1 MAIHQNKKLKNLIHS
16 FKDKA
21 SIIKATFS
29 IHRRSSSIKVAVVR
43 ATTHGSRN
51 NPPSDSRLAAL
62 LALGNDFRS
71 STAFACIEALMKRLH
86 TTSSA
91 AVAMKSLFT
100 LHIIVIRG
108 PFNLRD
114 QVAFFPGYGGRNF
127 LNLSAFR
134 DVSDSEMNDLSS
146 WVRWYAGVV
155 EHNVTVD
162 RKLDRILYFRSR
174 NCEIVEDCKEGRKR
188 KIDLSEELEVLVG
201 FVERI
206 CEVPESLYLQK
217 KDLVYEVVRLVLEIY
232 RLVQREIWVRV
243 KEMGDRVESLSLEE
257 LTELVGVLAR
267 LENCRRKL
275 SVLFVNRG
283 KNEEFWELVKIT
295 KGKLAEKKGMKE
307 EKRMVM
313 VEMRADSVESTRF
326 WNPFV
331 EPGQLLW
338 VPAGDG
344 PLGPAILPLT
354 VSTVG

>member
-1 MAIHQNKKLKNLIHS
+1 MAIHQSKKLKNLTHAL
-16 FKDKA
+16 KDKA
-21 SIIKATFS
+21 SIIKANFS
-29 IHRRSSSIKVAVVR
+29 INRRSSSIKVAVVR
-43 ATTHGSRN
+43 ATTHGAR
-51 NPPSDSRLAAL
+51 NPPSDARVAAV

-71 STAFACIEALMKRLH
+71 STAFACIEALMNRLH

-114 QVAFFPGYGGRNF
+114 QVSFFPSYGGRNF

-155 EHNVTVD
+155 EHNVIVD

-174 NCEIVEDCKEGRKR
+174 NCEIDEGGRKW
-188 KIDLSEELEVLVG
+188 KVDLAEELVVLVG

-206 CEVPESLYLQK
+206 CEVPESLHLQK
-217 KDLVYEVVRLVLEIY
+217 KDLVYEVVRLVLENY

-243 KEMGDRVESLSLEE
+243 KEIGERVERLSVDE
-257 LTELVGVLAR
+257 LSELVGILIR
-267 LENCRRKL
+267 LENCRWKV

-295 KGKLAEKKGMKE
+295 KGKVAEKKRLKE

-313 VEMRADSVESTRF
+313 VVDSVESTRL

-331 EPGQLLW
+331 EPGQLVW
-338 VPAGDG
+338 VPGGDG
-344 PLGPAILPLT
+344 PMGPALLPLT

>member
-1 MAIHQNKKLKNLIHS
+1 MAIDQNKKLKNLTHAL
-16 FKDKA
+16 KDKA
-21 SIIKATFS
+21 SIIKATLS
-29 IHRRSSSIKVAVVR
+29 IPRRSSSIKVAVVR

-51 NPPSDSRLAAL
+51 PPSDARVAAV

-71 STAFACIEALMKRLH
+71 STAFACIEALMERLH

-114 QVAFFPGYGGRNF
+114 QVAYFPCYGGRNF
-127 LNLSAFR
+127 LNLSTFR

-155 EHNVTVD
+155 ESNVIVD

-174 NCEIVEDCKEGRKR
+174 NCEIVEEQRKR
-188 KIDLSEELEVLVG
+188 KIDVPEELEVLVG

-217 KDLVYEVVRLVLEIY
+217 KDLVYEVVRLVLENY

-243 KEMGDRVESLSLEE
+243 KEIGDRVESLSLDE
-257 LTELVGVLAR
+257 LTELVGIMTR

-295 KGKLAEKKGMKE
+295 KGKLAEKKRMKE
-307 EKRMVM
+307 EKRMIM
-313 VEMRADSVESTRF
+313 VEMKANSGESTRL

-344 PLGPAILPLT
+344 PMGPALLPLT

>member
-1 MAIHQNKKLKNLIHS
+1 MGRDQNKKLKNLIGAL
-16 FKDKA
+16 KDKA

-29 IHRRSSSIKVAVVR
+29 IHRRSSSIKLAVVR
-43 ATTHGSRN
+43 ATTHGAR
-51 NPPSDSRLAAL
+51 NPPSDGRVAAV
-62 LALGNDFRS
+62 LALGNDFRP
-71 STAFACIEALMKRLH
+71 STAFACIESLMQRLH

-114 QVAFFPGYGGRNF
+114 QVAFSPFYGGRNF

-155 EHNVTVD
+155 EHNVIVE
-162 RKLDRILYFRSR
+162 RRLDRILYFRSR
-174 NCEIVEDCKEGRKR
+174 NCEIEIKEGV
-188 KIDLSEELEVLVG
+188 KIDLSGELEVLVG
-201 FVERI
+201 FVERVS
-206 CEVPESLYLQK
+206 EVPESLHLQR
-217 KDLVYEVVRLVLEIY
+217 KDLVYEVVRLVMENY

-243 KEMGDRVESLSLEE
+243 KEIGDRVESLSLDE
-257 LTELVGVLAR
+257 LTQLVGILNR
-267 LENCRRKL
+267 LENCRGNL
-275 SVLFVNRG
+275 NVLFVNRG
-283 KNEEFWELVKIT
+283 KNDELWELVKKT
-295 KGKLAEKKGMKE
+295 KGKVMDRKGMKE
-307 EKRMVM
+307 EKRMM
-313 VEMRADSVESTRF
+313 IARADSVESTRF

-338 VPAGDG
+338 VPAVDG
-344 PLGPAILPLT
+344 QLGPRLLPLT